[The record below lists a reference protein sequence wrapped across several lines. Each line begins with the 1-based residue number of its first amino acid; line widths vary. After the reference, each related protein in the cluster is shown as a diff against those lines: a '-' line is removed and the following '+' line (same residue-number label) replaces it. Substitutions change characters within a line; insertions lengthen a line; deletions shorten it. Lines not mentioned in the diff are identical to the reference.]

1 MLKIELQAD
10 DAGNVNLDNVTTRK
24 VRLLGKDKEL
34 VSRFFIQTFYS
45 TDNEHLIPIDNGIVM
60 DAMPS
65 VPSMGLNITGN
76 ECELPLDNKYW
87 IYATVV
93 DGATVMPREGFLEI
107 TIGNIVKY
115 IPFSIIP
122 HTEAFPVDEDG
133 PANCFITPVT
143 YGVYSFDATVI
154 GNGLHAKQS
163 AIYTDSVSPHS
174 ITKVLSLPF

>member
-60 DAMPS
+60 DGIPS
-65 VPSMGLNITGN
+65 VPGAINSTGN

-93 DGATVMPREGFLEI
+93 YGATLMPREGFLEI

-122 HTEAFPVDEDG
+122 ETEAFPVDEDG

-154 GNGLHAKQS
+154 GNGVDGIVKREEIQTGGVA
-163 AIYTDSVSPHS
+163 
-174 ITKVLSLPF
+174 SLQRR

>member
-1 MLKIELQAD
+1 MQAD

-45 TDNEHLIPIDNGIVM
+45 TDNEHLIPIDNGIAM
-60 DAMPS
+60 DPIPS
-65 VPSMGLNITGN
+65 YPGVGEKVTGN

-93 DGATVMPREGFLEI
+93 DGSVLMPTEGFLELS
-107 TIGNIVKY
+107 IGNMVKY

-122 HTEAFPVDEDG
+122 HTEVFPVDDDG
-133 PANCFITPVT
+133 PAKLL
-143 YGVYSFDATVI
+143 Y
-154 GNGLHAKQS
+154 
-163 AIYTDSVSPHS
+163 HS
-174 ITKVLSLPF
+174 GDLWRLFV

>member
-60 DAMPS
+60 DGIPS
-65 VPSMGLNITGN
+65 VPGAINSTGN

-93 DGATVMPREGFLEI
+93 YGATLMPRKDS
-107 TIGNIVKY
+107 GNNNRQHSEVY
-115 IPFSIIP
+115 PFSIIP
-122 HTEAFPVDEDG
+122 ETEAFPVDEDG

-154 GNGLHAKQS
+154 GNGVDGSGGNERKSRREEWRLYRGDRKIS
-163 AIYTDSVSPHS
+163 
-174 ITKVLSLPF
+174 F